1 MIYKLHYQ
9 VLVFTMHGKEHK
21 NQLKLIKSKKKGTR
35 PHEKSE
41 LHDRL
46 YFIAHAKKI
55 YIIQRKTSKDSIFGT
70 RNKLKIESRFK
81 LNQRVFLS
89 FSHHGSGNHL
99 ESLKKL

>member
-1 MIYKLHYQ
+1 
-9 VLVFTMHGKEHK
+9 MHGKEHK

-55 YIIQRKTSKDSIFGT
+55 YIIQRKTSNNSIFGT
-70 RNKLKIESRFK
+70 RNKLKLESRSK
-81 LNQRVFLS
+81 LNQRVFLN
-89 FSHHGSGNHL
+89 FSYHRS
-99 ESLKKL
+99 